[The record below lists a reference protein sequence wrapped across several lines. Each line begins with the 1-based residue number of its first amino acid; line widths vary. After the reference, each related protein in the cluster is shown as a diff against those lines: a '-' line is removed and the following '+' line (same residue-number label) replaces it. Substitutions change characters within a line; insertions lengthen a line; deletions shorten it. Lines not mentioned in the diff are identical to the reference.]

1 MEGGG
6 SEEGK
11 FRVGLVWENART
23 PKTTSRCLEITLGQ
37 GSPVAN
43 GSACWPSQPTKRR
56 RGDKHGEPAF
66 LPEARYPSSGVPL
79 PPLVGRRQGPWDWRR
94 DWYCSSREHAPK
106 PRVSL
111 TPPTCQAHVSGMYP
125 PLGDCW
131 ERTPRARTVRATP
144 CPRRYQILVPACSPR
159 YKHNMTGG
167 LMARAPDVNCENN
180 VRHAPSLPDHVD
192 SRPKTCLPC

>member
-1 MEGGG
+1 MAARAGPASPPNEDVAINMASPLSFPRRGTH
-6 SEEGK
+6 
-11 FRVGLVWENART
+11 RVGSPSRRWLAAAR
-23 PKTTSRCLEITLGQ
+23 
-37 GSPVAN
+37 
-43 GSACWPSQPTKRR
+43 
-56 RGDKHGEPAF
+56 
-66 LPEARYPSSGVPL
+66 
-79 PPLVGRRQGPWDWRR
+79 GPWDPRR

-125 PLGDCW
+125 PLRDCW
-131 ERTPRARTVRATP
+131 ERTPRAWTVRATP
-144 CPRRYQILVPACSPR
+144 CPRRHQILVPACSPR

-192 SRPKTCLPC
+192 SRPKTRLHC

>member
-125 PLGDCW
+125 PPWGLLGKD
-131 ERTPRARTVRATP
+131 TPSQDSACDPMSAQIPDPGSRVQPQIQAQYDRWIDGAS
-144 CPRRYQILVPACSPR
+144 PRRQL
-159 YKHNMTGG
+159 
-167 LMARAPDVNCENN
+167 
-180 VRHAPSLPDHVD
+180 
-192 SRPKTCLPC
+192 